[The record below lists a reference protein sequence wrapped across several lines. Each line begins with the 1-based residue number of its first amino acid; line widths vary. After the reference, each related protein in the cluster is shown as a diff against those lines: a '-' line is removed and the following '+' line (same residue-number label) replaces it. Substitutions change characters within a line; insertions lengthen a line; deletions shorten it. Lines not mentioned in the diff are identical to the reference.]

1 MNLSDISI
9 KRPVFAT
16 VLNILVVL
24 LGLIAFDRLTVR
36 EYPNIDVPV
45 VTVETIYIGANASI
59 MESQVAQIL
68 EDSLSGVEGIDYL
81 VSKNS
86 SERSQISVY
95 FKLDRDADS
104 AANDVRDR
112 VGRVRGQLPAGIEEP
127 IVSKVE
133 ADAQPIIW
141 LAFSSDR
148 HSALDVTEYADRQV
162 KDPLQTVPGVANVI
176 LAGEREYAMRIWL
189 DSNKM
194 AAFNVT
200 AQEIER
206 ALRQQNIE
214 VPAGRIE
221 SAQREFTVLT
231 QTDLNSEQQ
240 FEDIIIRKN
249 NNYFVRL
256 KDVARIEQAAKSERV
271 VARFNQRSAVAL
283 GVVKQSI
290 ANPLSVSDG
299 IQARL
304 PKIRAALPEGM
315 KVEIAYDS
323 SVFIDRSI
331 DSVFTTIFEAIALVV
346 VVIFLF
352 LRNLRATLIPLITI
366 PVSLIGVFSIMLLFG
381 FSINTLT
388 LLALVLAVGL
398 VVDDAIVVLEN
409 IYRYIE
415 EGMEPIQ
422 AAFKGMRE
430 IAFAVIAMTFTLA
443 AVFAPVAFT
452 PGRTGKLFTEFAL
465 TLAGAVIVSGF
476 VALTLAPMM
485 ASKLLRHEKNPS
497 NFYLKGEEVLNNL
510 TNFYRKLL
518 TAALDKTKIVV
529 AVAMLTIVGLGAL
542 YKILPSELAPVEDR
556 GFIIGFSIAPE
567 GSSTDYV
574 DRYSKQIENIYSG
587 IPEKDRY
594 FMITGFPSSTNSISF
609 LKVADWEDRT
619 RSTQDIADSIMGPM
633 FAGIPGTMSFPML
646 PPSLGQSIIS
656 RPIEVVIQTTQGYEQ
671 LNIFT
676 QALMGKIYAAGLFT
690 QPDVDLKL
698 NKPQLDISVDRNKAA
713 DLGVAVSELG
723 TTLETMMAGRE
734 VTRYK
739 KGTEQYDVIL
749 QVEEE
754 NRANPED
761 ISQIYV
767 RGNGGSM
774 IPLSNIVTVTESIA
788 PKELNHFNKLKSAIV
803 QAGLAPGIDVET
815 GLAFIENEIQ
825 NLSAEMN
832 IPVMVDYSGQTR
844 EFKESGA
851 GLIQTFILALLFIY
865 LVLAAQFE
873 SFKSPF
879 IIMLSVP
886 PALLGA
892 VIALWLSGGT
902 ANVYSQI
909 GLLTLVGLITKHGIL
924 IVEFADQLQEQGK
937 QKLEAV
943 IESASMRLRPIL
955 MTTAAMVLG
964 AIPLALATGAG
975 AESREQIGWVIVGG
989 MSIGTLLTLFIVP
1002 AFYILLAAQHKP
1014 EEHKHEDQ
1022 SVSNL

>member
-1 MNLSDISI
+1 MSISDISI

-24 LGLIAFDRLTVR
+24 LGVIAFDRLTVR

-45 VTVETIYIGANASI
+45 VTVETVYVGANASI
-59 MESQVAQIL
+59 MESQIAQIL

-86 SERSQISVY
+86 SEKSQITVY

-112 VGRVRGQLPAGIEEP
+112 VARVRGQLPTGIEEP

-141 LAFSSDR
+141 MAFSSDR
-148 HSALDVTEYADRQV
+148 HSSLDVTEYADRQV
-162 KDPLQTVPGVANVI
+162 KDPLQTVPGVASVM
-176 LAGEREYAMRIWL
+176 LAGEREYSMRIWL
-189 DSNKM
+189 NRNKM
-194 AAFNVT
+194 AALNVT
-200 AQEIER
+200 PQEVEL

-221 SAQREFTVLT
+221 SAEREFTVLT
-231 QTDLNSEQQ
+231 QTDLNREIE
-240 FEDIIIRKN
+240 FENIILRN
-249 NNYFVRL
+249 SDGYLVRL
-256 KDVARIEQAAKSERV
+256 KDVARVEQAAKSERV
-271 VARFNQRSAVAL
+271 VTRFNGKSAVAL
-283 GVVKQSI
+283 GIIKQSV
-290 ANPLSVSDG
+290 ANPLSVSEG

-304 PKIRAALPEGM
+304 PKIREALPEGM

-323 SVFIDRSI
+323 SVFISRSI
-331 DSVFTTIFEAIALVV
+331 DSVFSTIFEAVALVI

-352 LRNLRATLIPLITI
+352 LRNFRATLIPLVTI

-415 EGMEPIQ
+415 EGMEPLQ

-452 PGRTGKLFTEFAL
+452 PGRTGKLFSEFAL
-465 TLAGAVIVSGF
+465 TLAGAVMVSGF

-485 ASKLLRHEKNPS
+485 SSKFLRHNP
-497 NFYLKGEEVLNNL
+497 NPGKFYLKGEEVLNNL
-510 TNFYRKLL
+510 TNFYKGLL
-518 TAALDKTKIVV
+518 SKALDKTKLVAGVALLTVV
-529 AVAMLTIVGLGAL
+529 ALGVL
-542 YKILPSELAPVEDR
+542 YKYLPSELAPIEDR
-556 GFIIGFSIAPE
+556 GFVIGFAIAPE
-567 GSSTDYV
+567 GASTDYV
-574 DRYSKQIENIYSG
+574 DRYAKQIEAVYET

-609 LKVADWEDRT
+609 LRVLDWEDRE
-619 RSTQDIADSIMGPM
+619 RSTQAIANSIMGPM
-633 FAGIPGTMSFPML
+633 FGGIPGTMSFPML

-656 RPIEVVIQTTQGYEQ
+656 RPIEVVVQSTQGYEK
-671 LNIFT
+671 LNTFM
-676 QALMGKIYAAGLFT
+676 QALMGRVYTAGLFT
-690 QPDVDLKL
+690 QPDTDLKL
-698 NKPQLDISVDRNKAA
+698 NKPQLDIAVNRDKAA

-723 TTLETMMAGRE
+723 STLETMMAGRE

-739 KGTEQYDVIL
+739 KGSEQYDVIL

-754 NRANPED
+754 DRANPQD

-767 RGNGGSM
+767 RGGSGDM
-774 IPLSNIVTVTESIA
+774 IPLSNLVTIKESIA

-803 QAGLAPGIDVET
+803 QAGLAPGVDVET
-815 GLAFIENEIQ
+815 GLTFIENAIDEI
-825 NLSAEMN
+825 SKDMDM
-832 IPVMVDYSGQTR
+832 PVQVDYAGQTR
-844 EFKESGA
+844 EYKDSGA
-851 GLIQTFILALLFIY
+851 GLMQTFILALLFIY
-865 LVLAAQFE
+865 LVLSAQFE
-873 SFKSPF
+873 SFKSPL

-892 VIALWLSGGT
+892 VVALWLSGGT

-924 IVEFADQLQEQGK
+924 IVEFANQLQEQGK
-937 QKLEAV
+937 EKLTAV
-943 IESASMRLRPIL
+943 IEAASMRLRPIL
-955 MTTAAMVLG
+955 MTTSAMVLG

-989 MSIGTLLTLFIVP
+989 MTIGTLLTIFIVP
-1002 AFYILLAAQHKP
+1002 AFYMLIAKD
-1014 EEHKHEDQ
+1014 HEGKEA
-1022 SVSNL
+1022 

>member
-1 MNLSDISI
+1 MSISDLSI

-16 VLNILVVL
+16 VLNIIVVL
-24 LGLIAFDRLTVR
+24 LGVIAFDRLTVR

-45 VTVETIYIGANASI
+45 VTVETVYIGANASI

-86 SERSQISVY
+86 SEKSQITVY

-112 VGRVRGQLPAGIEEP
+112 VGRVRGQLPSGIEEP

-141 LAFSSDR
+141 MAFSSDR

-162 KDPLQTVPGVANVI
+162 KDPLQTVPGVANVM
-176 LAGEREYAMRIWL
+176 LAGEREYAMRVWL
-189 DSNKM
+189 DRNKM

-200 AQEIER
+200 PQEVEA

-214 VPAGRIE
+214 VPGGRIE
-221 SAQREFTVLT
+221 SVEREFTVLT
-231 QTDLNSEQQ
+231 QTDLNKEVE
-240 FEDIIIRKN
+240 FENIILRKS
-249 NNYFVRL
+249 NNYLVRL

-271 VARFNQRSAVAL
+271 VTRFNGKSAVAL
-283 GVVKQSI
+283 GVVKQSV
-290 ANPLSVSDG
+290 ANPLSVSEG

-304 PKIRAALPEGM
+304 PKIREALPEGM

-323 SVFIDRSI
+323 SVFISRSI
-331 DSVFTTIFEAIALVV
+331 DSVFTTIFEAVALVV
-346 VVIFLF
+346 IVIFLF
-352 LRNLRATLIPLITI
+352 LRNLRATLIPLMTI

-415 EGMEPIQ
+415 EGMEPLQ

-430 IAFAVIAMTFTLA
+430 IAFVVIAMTFTLA

-452 PGRTGKLFTEFAL
+452 PGRTGKLFSEFAL

-485 ASKLLRHEKNPS
+485 ASKILRHEKNPS
-497 NFYLKGEEVLNNL
+497 KFYLKGEEVLNGMTDFYKQVL
-510 TNFYRKLL
+510 TF
-518 TAALDKTKIVV
+518 ALNKTKIV
-529 AVAMLTIVGLGAL
+529 AGIAMLTVVGLGVL
-542 YKILPSELAPVEDR
+542 YKWLPSELAPVEDR

-567 GSSTDYV
+567 GSTTAYV
-574 DRYSKQIENIYSG
+574 DRYAKQIEEVYKG

-594 FMITGFPSSTNSISF
+594 FMITGFPSATNSISF
-609 LKVADWEDRT
+609 LRVLDWENRD
-619 RSTQDIADSIMGPM
+619 RSTQAIANSIMGPM
-633 FAGIPGTMSFPML
+633 FGGITGTMSFPML

-656 RPIEVVIQTTQGYEQ
+656 RPIEVVVQTTQGYEQ
-671 LNIFT
+671 LNLFM
-676 QALMGKIYAAGLFT
+676 QALMGKVYTAGLFT
-690 QPDVDLKL
+690 QPDTDLKL
-698 NKPQLDISVDRNKAA
+698 NKPQLDISVDRDKAA

-723 TTLETMMAGRE
+723 ATLETMMAGRE

-739 KGTEQYDVIL
+739 KGAEQYDVIL
-749 QVEEE
+749 QVEDED
-754 NRANPED
+754 RASPQD

-767 RGNGGSM
+767 RGNGGVM
-774 IPLSNIVTVTESIA
+774 IPLSNLVTVKESIA

-803 QAGLAPGIDVET
+803 QAGLAPGVDVET
-815 GLAFIENEIQ
+815 GLAFIESAIDE
-825 NLSAEMN
+825 LSKEMS
-832 IPVMVDYSGQTR
+832 IPVQVDYAGQTR
-844 EFKESGA
+844 EYKESGA
-851 GLIQTFILALLFIY
+851 GLMQTFVLALLFIY

-873 SFKSPF
+873 SFKSPL

-937 QKLEAV
+937 QKLAAV

-1002 AFYILLAAQHKP
+1002 SFYMLIARDHK
-1014 EEHKHEDQ
+1014 Q
-1022 SVSNL
+1022 A

>member
-1 MNLSDISI
+1 MSISDLSI

-16 VLNILVVL
+16 VLNIIVVL
-24 LGLIAFDRLTVR
+24 LGVIAFDRLTVR

-45 VTVETIYIGANASI
+45 VTVETVYIGANASI

-86 SERSQISVY
+86 SEKSQITVY

-112 VGRVRGQLPAGIEEP
+112 VGRVRGQLPTGIEEP

-141 LAFSSDR
+141 MAFSSDR

-162 KDPLQTVPGVANVI
+162 KDPLQTVPGVANVM

-189 DSNKM
+189 DRNKM

-200 AQEIER
+200 PQEVEA

-214 VPAGRIE
+214 VPGGRIE
-221 SAQREFTVLT
+221 SVEREFTVLT
-231 QTDLNSEQQ
+231 QTDLNKEVE
-240 FEDIIIRKN
+240 FENIILRKS
-249 NNYFVRL
+249 NNYLVRL

-271 VARFNQRSAVAL
+271 VTRFNGKSAVAL
-283 GVVKQSI
+283 GVVKQSV

-304 PKIRAALPEGM
+304 PKIREALPEGM

-323 SVFIDRSI
+323 SVFISRSI
-331 DSVFTTIFEAIALVV
+331 DSVFTTIFEAVALVV

-352 LRNLRATLIPLITI
+352 LRNLRATLIPLMTI

-415 EGMEPIQ
+415 EGMEPLQ

-452 PGRTGKLFTEFAL
+452 PGRTGKLFSEFAL

-485 ASKLLRHEKNPS
+485 ASKILRHEKNPS
-497 NFYLKGEEVLNNL
+497 KFYLKGEEVLNSMTDFYKRVL
-510 TNFYRKLL
+510 TSAL
-518 TAALDKTKIVV
+518 TKTKIV
-529 AVAMLTIVGLGAL
+529 AGIAMLTVVGLGVL
-542 YKILPSELAPVEDR
+542 YKWLPSELAPVEDR

-567 GSSTDYV
+567 GATTAYV
-574 DRYSKQIENIYSG
+574 DRYAKQIEDVYKG

-594 FMITGFPSSTNSISF
+594 FMITGFPSATNSISF
-609 LKVADWEDRT
+609 LRVLDWEDRD
-619 RSTQDIADSIMGPM
+619 RSTQAIANSIMGPM
-633 FAGIPGTMSFPML
+633 FGGITGTMSFPML

-656 RPIEVVIQTTQGYEQ
+656 RPIEVVVQTTQGYEQ
-671 LNIFT
+671 LNTFM
-676 QALMGKIYAAGLFT
+676 QALMGKVYTAGLFT
-690 QPDVDLKL
+690 QPDTDLKL
-698 NKPQLDISVDRNKAA
+698 NKPQLDISVDRDKAA

-723 TTLETMMAGRE
+723 ATLETMMAGRE

-739 KGTEQYDVIL
+739 KGAEQYDVIL
-749 QVEEE
+749 QVEDED
-754 NRANPED
+754 RASPQD

-767 RGNGGSM
+767 RGNGNVM
-774 IPLSNIVTVTESIA
+774 IPLSNLVTVKESIA

-803 QAGLAPGIDVET
+803 QAGLVPGVDVET
-815 GLAFIENEIQ
+815 GLAFIESAIDE
-825 NLSAEMN
+825 LSKEMD
-832 IPVMVDYSGQTR
+832 IPVQVDYAGQTR
-844 EFKESGA
+844 EYKESGA
-851 GLIQTFILALLFIY
+851 GLMQTFVLALLFIY

-873 SFKSPF
+873 SFKSPL

-892 VIALWLSGGT
+892 VIALWLSGGS

-937 QKLEAV
+937 QKLTAV

-1002 AFYILLAAQHKP
+1002 SFYMLIAK
-1014 EEHKHEDQ
+1014 EHKETH
-1022 SVSNL
+1022 

>member
-1 MNLSDISI
+1 MSISDISI

-24 LGLIAFDRLTVR
+24 LGVIAFDRLTVR

-45 VTVETIYIGANASI
+45 VTVETVYVGANASI
-59 MESQVAQIL
+59 MESQIAQVL

-86 SERSQISVY
+86 SEKSQITVY

-112 VGRVRGQLPAGIEEP
+112 VARVRGQLPTGIEEP

-141 LAFSSDR
+141 MAFSSDR
-148 HSALDVTEYADRQV
+148 HSSLDVTEYADRQV
-162 KDPLQTVPGVANVI
+162 KDPLQTVPGVASVM
-176 LAGEREYAMRIWL
+176 LAGEREYSMRIWL
-189 DSNKM
+189 NRNKM
-194 AAFNVT
+194 AALNVT
-200 AQEIER
+200 PQEVEL

-221 SAQREFTVLT
+221 SAEREFTVLT
-231 QTDLNSEQQ
+231 QTDLNREIE
-240 FEDIIIRKN
+240 FENIILRN
-249 NNYFVRL
+249 SDGYLVRL
-256 KDVARIEQAAKSERV
+256 KDVARVEQAAKSERV
-271 VARFNQRSAVAL
+271 VTRFNGKSAVAL
-283 GVVKQSI
+283 GIIKQSV
-290 ANPLSVSDG
+290 ANPLSVSEG

-304 PKIRAALPEGM
+304 PKIREALPEGM

-323 SVFIDRSI
+323 SVFISRSI
-331 DSVFTTIFEAIALVV
+331 DSVFSTIFEAVALVI

-352 LRNLRATLIPLITI
+352 LRNFRATLIPLVTI

-415 EGMEPIQ
+415 EGMEPLQ

-452 PGRTGKLFTEFAL
+452 PGRTGKLFSEFAL
-465 TLAGAVIVSGF
+465 TLAGAVMVSGF

-485 ASKLLRHEKNPS
+485 SSKFLRHNP
-497 NFYLKGEEVLNNL
+497 NPGKFYLKGEEVLNNL
-510 TNFYRKLL
+510 TNFYKGLLSKALNKTKLVAGVALL
-518 TAALDKTKIVV
+518 TVV
-529 AVAMLTIVGLGAL
+529 ALGVL
-542 YKILPSELAPVEDR
+542 YKYLPSELAPIEDR
-556 GFIIGFSIAPE
+556 GFVIGFAIAPE
-567 GSSTDYV
+567 GASTDYV
-574 DRYSKQIENIYSG
+574 DRYAKQIEAVYET

-609 LKVADWEDRT
+609 LRVLDWEDRE
-619 RSTQDIADSIMGPM
+619 RSTQAIANSIMGPM
-633 FAGIPGTMSFPML
+633 FGGIPGTMSFPML

-656 RPIEVVIQTTQGYEQ
+656 RPIEVVVQSTQGYEK
-671 LNIFT
+671 LNTFM
-676 QALMGKIYAAGLFT
+676 QALMGRVYTAGLFT
-690 QPDVDLKL
+690 QPDTDLKL
-698 NKPQLDISVDRNKAA
+698 NKPQLDIAVNRDKAA

-723 TTLETMMAGRE
+723 STLETMMAGRE

-739 KGTEQYDVIL
+739 KGSEQYDVIL

-754 NRANPED
+754 DRANPQD

-767 RGNGGSM
+767 RGGSGDM
-774 IPLSNIVTVTESIA
+774 IPLSNLVTIKESIA

-803 QAGLAPGIDVET
+803 QAGLAPGVDVET
-815 GLAFIENEIQ
+815 GLTFIENAIDEI
-825 NLSAEMN
+825 SKDMDM
-832 IPVMVDYSGQTR
+832 PVQVDYAGQTR
-844 EFKESGA
+844 EYKDSGA
-851 GLIQTFILALLFIY
+851 GLMQTFILALLFIY
-865 LVLAAQFE
+865 LVLSAQFE
-873 SFKSPF
+873 SFKSPL

-892 VIALWLSGGT
+892 VVALWLSGGT

-924 IVEFADQLQEQGK
+924 IVEFANQLQEQGK
-937 QKLEAV
+937 EKLTAV
-943 IESASMRLRPIL
+943 IEAASMRLRPIL
-955 MTTAAMVLG
+955 MTTSAMVLG

-989 MSIGTLLTLFIVP
+989 MTIGTLLTIFIVP
-1002 AFYILLAAQHKP
+1002 AFYMLIAKD
-1014 EEHKHEDQ
+1014 HEGKEA
-1022 SVSNL
+1022 

>member
-1 MNLSDISI
+1 MSISDISI

-24 LGLIAFDRLTVR
+24 LGVIAFDRLTVR

-45 VTVETIYIGANASI
+45 VTVETIYVGANASI
-59 MESQVAQIL
+59 MESQIAQIL

-86 SERSQISVY
+86 SEKSQITVY

-112 VGRVRGQLPAGIEEP
+112 VGRVRGQLPTGIEEP

-133 ADAQPIIW
+133 ADAQPVIW
-141 LAFSSDR
+141 MAFSSDR

-162 KDPLQTVPGVANVI
+162 KDPLQTVPGVASVM

-189 DSNKM
+189 DRNKM
-194 AAFNVT
+194 AALNVT
-200 AQEIER
+200 PQEVEQ

-214 VPAGRIE
+214 IPAGRIE
-221 SAQREFTVLT
+221 SVEREFTVLT
-231 QTDLNSEQQ
+231 QTDLNREVE
-240 FEDIIIRKN
+240 FEDIILRKSDG
-249 NNYFVRL
+249 YLVRL
-256 KDVARIEQAAKSERV
+256 KDVARVEQAAKSERV
-271 VARFNQRSAVAL
+271 VTRFNGKSAVAL
-283 GVVKQSI
+283 GIIKQSV
-290 ANPLSVSDG
+290 ANPLSVSQG
-299 IQARL
+299 IQERL

-323 SVFIDRSI
+323 SVFISRSI
-331 DSVFTTIFEAIALVV
+331 DSVFSTIFEAVALVV

-352 LRNLRATLIPLITI
+352 LRNFRATLIPLMTI

-415 EGMEPIQ
+415 EGMEPLQ
-422 AAFKGMRE
+422 AAYKGMRE

-452 PGRTGKLFTEFAL
+452 PGRTGKLFSEFAL
-465 TLAGAVIVSGF
+465 TLAGAVMVSGF

-485 ASKLLRHEKNPS
+485 ASKILRHEPNPS
-497 NFYLKGEEVLNNL
+497 KFYIKGEEILN
-510 TNFYRKLL
+510 RL
-518 TAALDKTKIVV
+518 TAFYKNLLSIALTQTKIVAGV
-529 AVAMLTIVGLGAL
+529 ALLTVVGLGVL
-542 YKILPSELAPVEDR
+542 YKYLPSELAPVEDR
-556 GFIIGFSIAPE
+556 GFIIGFAIAPE
-567 GSSTDYV
+567 GSSTAYV
-574 DRYSKQIENIYSG
+574 DRYAKQIEAVYDT

-609 LKVADWEDRT
+609 LRVLDWEDRD
-619 RSTQDIADSIMGPM
+619 RSTQAIANSIMGPM

-656 RPIEVVIQTTQGYEQ
+656 RPIEVVVQSTQGYEQ
-671 LNIFT
+671 LNKFI
-676 QALMGKIYAAGLFT
+676 QALMGKVYAAGLFT
-690 QPDVDLKL
+690 QPDTDLKL
-698 NKPQLDISVDRNKAA
+698 NKPQLDISVNRDKAA
-713 DLGVAVSELG
+713 DVGVAISELG

-739 KGTEQYDVIL
+739 KGAEQYDVIL
-749 QVEEE
+749 QVEDQD
-754 NRANPED
+754 RANPQD

-767 RGNGGSM
+767 RGNGGVM
-774 IPLSNIVTVTESIA
+774 IPLSNLVTVKESIA

-803 QAGLAPGIDVET
+803 QAGLAPGVDVET
-815 GLAFIENEIQ
+815 GLTFIENAINE
-825 NLSAEMN
+825 LSIEMD
-832 IPVMVDYSGQTR
+832 IPVQVDYAGQTR
-844 EFKESGA
+844 EYKDSGA
-851 GLIQTFILALLFIY
+851 GLMQTFVLALLFIY

-873 SFKSPF
+873 SFKSPL

-892 VIALWLSGGT
+892 VMALWLSGGT

-924 IVEFADQLQEQGK
+924 IVEFSNQLQEQGK
-937 QKLEAV
+937 QKLAAVTEA
-943 IESASMRLRPIL
+943 ASMRLRPIL
-955 MTTAAMVLG
+955 MTTSAMVLG
-964 AIPLALATGAG
+964 AIPLAFATGAG

-989 MSIGTLLTLFIVP
+989 MSVGTLLTLFIVP
-1002 AFYILLAAQHKP
+1002 AFYMLIAKDHKGIAS
-1014 EEHKHEDQ
+1014 EETKEA
-1022 SVSNL
+1022 

>member
-1 MNLSDISI
+1 MSISDLSI

-16 VLNILVVL
+16 VLNIIVVL
-24 LGLIAFDRLTVR
+24 LGFIAFERLTVR

-45 VTVETIYIGANASI
+45 VTVETVYIGANASI
-59 MESQVAQIL
+59 MESQIAQIL

-86 SERSQISVY
+86 SEKSQITVY

-112 VGRVRGQLPAGIEEP
+112 VGRVRGQLPTGIEEP

-141 LAFSSDR
+141 MAFSSDR

-189 DSNKM
+189 DRNKM

-200 AQEIER
+200 PQEVEL

-214 VPAGRIE
+214 VPGGRIE
-221 SAQREFTVLT
+221 SVDREFTVLT
-231 QTDLNSEQQ
+231 QTDLNKEVE
-240 FEDIIIRKN
+240 FEEIILRKS
-249 NNYFVRL
+249 NNYLVRL
-256 KDVARIEQAAKSERV
+256 KDVARVEQAAKSERV
-271 VARFNQRSAVAL
+271 VTRFNGKSAVAL
-283 GVVKQSI
+283 GVVKQSV

-304 PKIRAALPEGM
+304 PKIREALPEGM

-323 SVFIDRSI
+323 SVFISRSI
-331 DSVFTTIFEAIALVV
+331 DSVFTTIFEAVALVI

-352 LRNLRATLIPLITI
+352 LRNLRATLIPLMTI

-415 EGMEPIQ
+415 EGMEPLQ

-452 PGRTGKLFTEFAL
+452 PGRTGKLFSEFAL

-485 ASKLLRHEKNPS
+485 ASKILRHEKNPS
-497 NFYLKGEEVLNNL
+497 KFYLKGEEVLNNFTAFYKGML
-510 TNFYRKLL
+510 TRAL
-518 TAALDKTKIVV
+518 TQTKIVAGI
-529 AVAMLTIVGLGAL
+529 AVLTVVGLGVL
-542 YKILPSELAPVEDR
+542 YKWLPSELAPVEDR

-567 GSSTDYV
+567 GATTAYV
-574 DRYSKQIENIYSG
+574 DRYAKQIEEVYKG
-587 IPEKDRY
+587 IPETDRY
-594 FMITGFPSSTNSISF
+594 FMITGFPSATNSISF
-609 LKVADWEDRT
+609 LRVLDWEDRD
-619 RSTQDIADSIMGPM
+619 RSTQAIANSIMGPM
-633 FAGIPGTMSFPML
+633 FGGITGTMSFPML

-671 LNIFT
+671 LNKFM
-676 QALMGKIYAAGLFT
+676 QALMGKVYGAGLFT
-690 QPDVDLKL
+690 QPDTDLKL
-698 NKPQLDISVDRNKAA
+698 NKPQLDISVDRDKAA

-723 TTLETMMAGRE
+723 ATLETMMAGRE

-739 KGTEQYDVIL
+739 KGAEQYDVIL
-749 QVEEE
+749 QVEDED
-754 NRANPED
+754 RASPQD
-761 ISQIYV
+761 ITQIYV
-767 RGNGGSM
+767 RGNGGVM
-774 IPLSNIVTVTESIA
+774 IPLSNLVTVKESIA
-788 PKELNHFNKLKSAIV
+788 PKELNHFNKLKAAIV
-803 QAGLAPGIDVET
+803 QAGLVPGVDVET
-815 GLAFIENEIQ
+815 GLAFIENAIDE
-825 NLSAEMN
+825 LSVEMN
-832 IPVMVDYSGQTR
+832 IPVQVDYAGQTR
-844 EFKESGA
+844 EYKESGA
-851 GLIQTFILALLFIY
+851 GLMQTFVLALLFIY

-873 SFKSPF
+873 SFKSPL

-924 IVEFADQLQEQGK
+924 IVEFANQLQEQGK
-937 QKLEAV
+937 QKLVAV

-1002 AFYILLAAQHKP
+1002 AFYMLIAKDHKAT
-1014 EEHKHEDQ
+1014 
-1022 SVSNL
+1022 

>member
-1 MNLSDISI
+1 MSISDLSI

-16 VLNILVVL
+16 VLNIIVVL
-24 LGLIAFDRLTVR
+24 LGVIAFDRLTVR

-45 VTVETIYIGANASI
+45 VTVETVYIGANASI

-86 SERSQISVY
+86 SEKSQITVY

-112 VGRVRGQLPAGIEEP
+112 VGRVRGQLPSGIEEP

-141 LAFSSDR
+141 MAFSSDR

-162 KDPLQTVPGVANVI
+162 KDPLQTVPGVANVM
-176 LAGEREYAMRIWL
+176 LAGEREYAMRVWL
-189 DSNKM
+189 DRNKM

-200 AQEIER
+200 PQEVEA

-214 VPAGRIE
+214 VPGGRIE
-221 SAQREFTVLT
+221 SVEREFTVLT
-231 QTDLNSEQQ
+231 QTDLNKEVE
-240 FEDIIIRKN
+240 FENIILRKS
-249 NNYFVRL
+249 NNYLVRL

-271 VARFNQRSAVAL
+271 VTRFNGKSAVAL
-283 GVVKQSI
+283 GVVKQSV
-290 ANPLSVSDG
+290 ANPLSVSEG

-304 PKIRAALPEGM
+304 PKIREALPEGM

-323 SVFIDRSI
+323 SVFISRSI
-331 DSVFTTIFEAIALVV
+331 DSVFTTIFEAVALVV
-346 VVIFLF
+346 IVIFLF
-352 LRNLRATLIPLITI
+352 LRNLRATLIPLMTI

-415 EGMEPIQ
+415 EGMEPLQ

-452 PGRTGKLFTEFAL
+452 PGRTGKLFSEFAL

-485 ASKLLRHEKNPS
+485 ASKILRHEKNPS
-497 NFYLKGEEVLNNL
+497 KFYLKGEEVLNGMTDFYKQVL
-510 TNFYRKLL
+510 TF
-518 TAALDKTKIVV
+518 ALNKTKIV
-529 AVAMLTIVGLGAL
+529 AGIAMLTVVGLGVL
-542 YKILPSELAPVEDR
+542 YKWLPSELAPVEDR

-567 GSSTDYV
+567 GSTTAYV
-574 DRYSKQIENIYSG
+574 DRYAKQIEEVYKG

-594 FMITGFPSSTNSISF
+594 FMITGFPSATNSISF
-609 LKVADWEDRT
+609 LRVLDWENRD
-619 RSTQDIADSIMGPM
+619 RSTQAIANSIMGPM
-633 FAGIPGTMSFPML
+633 FGGITGTMSFPML

-656 RPIEVVIQTTQGYEQ
+656 RPIEVVVQTTQGYEQ
-671 LNIFT
+671 LNLFM
-676 QALMGKIYAAGLFT
+676 QALMGKVYTAGLFT
-690 QPDVDLKL
+690 QPDTDLKL
-698 NKPQLDISVDRNKAA
+698 NKPQLDISVDRDKAA

-723 TTLETMMAGRE
+723 ATLETMMAGRE

-739 KGTEQYDVIL
+739 KGAEQYDVIL
-749 QVEEE
+749 QVEDED
-754 NRANPED
+754 RASPQD

-767 RGNGGSM
+767 RGNGGVM
-774 IPLSNIVTVTESIA
+774 IPLSNLVTVKESIA

-803 QAGLAPGIDVET
+803 QAGLAPGVDVET
-815 GLAFIENEIQ
+815 GLAFIESAIDE
-825 NLSAEMN
+825 LSKEMS
-832 IPVMVDYSGQTR
+832 IPVQVDYAGQTR
-844 EFKESGA
+844 EYKESGA
-851 GLIQTFILALLFIY
+851 GLMQTFVLALLFIY

-873 SFKSPF
+873 SFKSPL

-937 QKLEAV
+937 QKLAAV

-1002 AFYILLAAQHKP
+1002 SFYMLIARDHK
-1014 EEHKHEDQ
+1014 Q
-1022 SVSNL
+1022 A

>member
-1 MNLSDISI
+1 MSISDISI

-16 VLNILVVL
+16 VLNIMVVL
-24 LGLIAFDRLTVR
+24 LGIIAFDRLTVR

-45 VTVETIYIGANASI
+45 VTVETIYVGANASI

-86 SERSQISVY
+86 SERSQITVY
-95 FKLDRDADS
+95 FKLDRNADS

-112 VGRVRGQLPAGIEEP
+112 VGRVRGQLPSGIEEP

-141 LAFSSDR
+141 MAFSSDR

-162 KDPLQTVPGVANVI
+162 KDPLQTVPGVANVQ

-189 DSNKM
+189 DRNKM
-194 AAFNVT
+194 AALNVT
-200 AQEIER
+200 PQEIEM

-221 SAQREFTVLT
+221 SVEREFTVLT
-231 QTDLNSEQQ
+231 QTDLNREIE
-240 FEDIIIRKN
+240 FENIILRKSN
-249 NNYFVRL
+249 DYLVRL

-271 VARFNQRSAVAL
+271 VTRFNGKNAIAL
-283 GVVKQSI
+283 GIVKQST
-290 ANPLSVSDG
+290 ANPLSVSAG
-299 IQARL
+299 IQERL
-304 PKIRAALPEGM
+304 PKIRDALPEGM

-323 SVFIDRSI
+323 SVFISRSI
-331 DSVFTTIFEAIALVV
+331 DSVFSTIFEAIALVI

-352 LRNLRATLIPLITI
+352 LRNLRATLIPLMTI

-388 LLALVLAVGL
+388 LLSLVLAVGL

-415 EGMEPIQ
+415 DGMKPMD

-452 PGRTGKLFTEFAL
+452 PGQTGKLFTEFAL

-485 ASKLLRHEKNPS
+485 ASKLLRHESNPGK
-497 NFYLKGEEVLNNL
+497 FYLKGEEILNKLTDAYSNL
-510 TNFYRKLL
+510 LSK
-518 TAALDKTKIVV
+518 ALDKSKWIIALA
-529 AVAMLTIVGLGAL
+529 AVTVIALGVL
-542 YKILPSELAPVEDR
+542 YKLLPSELAPTEDR
-556 GFIIGFSIAPE
+556 GFIIGFAIAPE
-567 GSSTDYV
+567 GSSTEYV
-574 DRYSKQIENIYSG
+574 DRYSKQIEAVYAG

-609 LKVADWEDRT
+609 LRVQDWEDRE
-619 RSTQDIADSIMGPM
+619 RSTQAIANSIMGPM
-633 FAGIPGTMSFPML
+633 FGGIPGVMSFPML

-656 RPIEVVIQTTQGYEQ
+656 RPIEVVVQTTQGYEA
-671 LNIFT
+671 LNKFM
-676 QALMGKIYAAGLFT
+676 QVLMGRVYTAGLFT
-690 QPDVDLKL
+690 QPDTDLKL
-698 NKPQLDISVDRNKAA
+698 NKPQLDISVNRDKAA

-723 TTLETMMAGRE
+723 STLETMMAGRE

-739 KGTEQYDVIL
+739 KGAEQYDVML
-749 QVEEE
+749 QVEKED
-754 NRANPED
+754 RANPQD

-767 RGNGGSM
+767 RGNGGVM
-774 IPLSNIVTVTESIA
+774 IPLSNLVTISESIA

-803 QAGLAPGIDVET
+803 QAGLAPGVDVET
-815 GLAFIENEIQ
+815 GLAFIENAIDEIS
-825 NLSAEMN
+825 NEMQ
-832 IPVMVDYSGQTR
+832 IPVQVDYAGQTR
-844 EFKESGA
+844 EFKSAGA
-851 GLIQTFILALLFIY
+851 GLMQTFILALLFIY

-873 SFKSPF
+873 SFKSPL
-879 IIMLSVP
+879 IIMFSVP

-892 VIALWLSGGT
+892 VVALWLSGGT

-924 IVEFADQLQEQGK
+924 IVEFANQLQEQGK
-937 QKLEAV
+937 AKLAAV
-943 IESASMRLRPIL
+943 IEAASMRLRPIL

-989 MSIGTLLTLFIVP
+989 MSIGTVLTIFIVP
-1002 AFYILLAAQHKP
+1002 AFYMLIAKDEQKA
-1014 EEHKHEDQ
+1014 
-1022 SVSNL
+1022 

>member
-1 MNLSDISI
+1 MSISDISI

-24 LGLIAFDRLTVR
+24 LGVIAFDRLTVR

-45 VTVETIYIGANASI
+45 VTVETVYVGANASI
-59 MESQVAQIL
+59 MESQIAQIL

-86 SERSQISVY
+86 SEKSQITVY

-112 VGRVRGQLPAGIEEP
+112 VARVRGQLPTGIEEP

-141 LAFSSDR
+141 MAFSSDR
-148 HSALDVTEYADRQV
+148 HSSLDVTEYADRQV
-162 KDPLQTVPGVANVI
+162 KDPLQTVPGVASVM
-176 LAGEREYAMRIWL
+176 LAGEREYSMRIWL
-189 DSNKM
+189 NRNKM
-194 AAFNVT
+194 AALNVT
-200 AQEIER
+200 PQEVEL

-221 SAQREFTVLT
+221 SAEREFTVLT
-231 QTDLNSEQQ
+231 QTDLNREIE
-240 FEDIIIRKN
+240 FENIILRN
-249 NNYFVRL
+249 SDGYLVRL
-256 KDVARIEQAAKSERV
+256 KDVARVEQAAKSERV
-271 VARFNQRSAVAL
+271 VTRFNGKSAVAL
-283 GVVKQSI
+283 GIIKQSV
-290 ANPLSVSDG
+290 ANPLSVSEG

-304 PKIRAALPEGM
+304 PKIREALPEGM

-323 SVFIDRSI
+323 SVFISRSI
-331 DSVFTTIFEAIALVV
+331 DSVFSTIFEAVALVI

-352 LRNLRATLIPLITI
+352 LRNFRATLIPLVTI

-415 EGMEPIQ
+415 EGMEPLQ

-452 PGRTGKLFTEFAL
+452 PGRTGKLFSEFAL
-465 TLAGAVIVSGF
+465 TLAGAVMVSGF

-485 ASKLLRHEKNPS
+485 SSKFLRHNP
-497 NFYLKGEEVLNNL
+497 NPGKFYLKGEEVLNNL
-510 TNFYRKLL
+510 TNFYKGLLSKALNKTKLVAGVALL
-518 TAALDKTKIVV
+518 TVV
-529 AVAMLTIVGLGAL
+529 ALGVL
-542 YKILPSELAPVEDR
+542 YKYLPSELAPIEDR
-556 GFIIGFSIAPE
+556 GFVIGFAIAPE
-567 GSSTDYV
+567 GASTDYV
-574 DRYSKQIENIYSG
+574 DRYAKQIEAVYET

-609 LKVADWEDRT
+609 LRVLDWEDRE
-619 RSTQDIADSIMGPM
+619 RSTQAIANSIMGPM
-633 FAGIPGTMSFPML
+633 FGGIPGTMSFPML

-656 RPIEVVIQTTQGYEQ
+656 RPIEVVVQSTQGYEK
-671 LNIFT
+671 LNTFM
-676 QALMGKIYAAGLFT
+676 QALMGRVYTAGLFT
-690 QPDVDLKL
+690 QPDTDLKL
-698 NKPQLDISVDRNKAA
+698 NKPQLDIAVNRDKAA

-723 TTLETMMAGRE
+723 STLETMMAGRE

-739 KGTEQYDVIL
+739 KGSEQYDVIL

-754 NRANPED
+754 DRANPQD

-767 RGNGGSM
+767 RGGSGDM
-774 IPLSNIVTVTESIA
+774 IPLSNLVTIKESIA

-803 QAGLAPGIDVET
+803 QAGLAPGVDVET
-815 GLAFIENEIQ
+815 GLTFIENAIDEI
-825 NLSAEMN
+825 SKDMDM
-832 IPVMVDYSGQTR
+832 PVQVDYAGQTR
-844 EFKESGA
+844 EYKDSGA
-851 GLIQTFILALLFIY
+851 GLMQTFILALLFIY
-865 LVLAAQFE
+865 LVLSAQFE
-873 SFKSPF
+873 SFKSPL

-892 VIALWLSGGT
+892 VVALWLSGGT

-924 IVEFADQLQEQGK
+924 IVEFANQLQEQGK
-937 QKLEAV
+937 EKLTAV
-943 IESASMRLRPIL
+943 IEAASMRLRPIL
-955 MTTAAMVLG
+955 MTTSAMVLG

-989 MSIGTLLTLFIVP
+989 MTIGTLLTIFIVP
-1002 AFYILLAAQHKP
+1002 AFYMLIAKD
-1014 EEHKHEDQ
+1014 HEGKEA
-1022 SVSNL
+1022 

>member
-1 MNLSDISI
+1 MSISDISI

-24 LGLIAFDRLTVR
+24 LGVIAFEKLTVR

-45 VTVETIYIGANASI
+45 VTVETIYVGANASI
-59 MESQVAQIL
+59 MESQIAQIL

-86 SERSQISVY
+86 SEKSQITVY

-112 VGRVRGQLPAGIEEP
+112 VGRVRGQLPTGIEEP

-148 HSALDVTEYADRQV
+148 HSALDVTEYADRRV
-162 KDPLQTVPGVANVI
+162 KDPLQTVPGVASVM

-189 DSNKM
+189 DRNKM

-200 AQEIER
+200 PQEVEQ

-214 VPAGRIE
+214 VPGGRIE
-221 SAQREFTVLT
+221 SVEREFTVLT
-231 QTDLNSEQQ
+231 QTDLNREVE
-240 FEDIIIRKN
+240 FEDIVLRKSD
-249 NNYFVRL
+249 NYLVRL

-271 VARFNQRSAVAL
+271 VTRFNGKSAVAL
-283 GVVKQSI
+283 GVVKQSV

-299 IQARL
+299 IQERL
-304 PKIRAALPEGM
+304 PKIRDALPEGM
-315 KVEIAYDS
+315 KVDIAYDS
-323 SVFIDRSI
+323 SVFISRSI
-331 DSVFTTIFEAIALVV
+331 DSVFTTIFEAVALVIL
-346 VVIFLF
+346 VIFLF
-352 LRNLRATLIPLITI
+352 LRNLRATLIPLMTI

-415 EGMEPIQ
+415 EGMEPVK
-422 AAFKGMRE
+422 AAYKGMRE

-452 PGRTGKLFTEFAL
+452 PGRTGKLFSEFAL

-485 ASKLLRHEKNPS
+485 ASKILRHETNPGK
-497 NFYLKGEEVLNNL
+497 FYLKGEEILN
-510 TNFYRKLL
+510 RL
-518 TAALDKTKIVV
+518 TAFYKNLLSKSLAQTKIVAGV
-529 AVAMLTIVGLGAL
+529 AFLTVAALGVL
-542 YKILPSELAPVEDR
+542 YKYLPSELAPVEDR
-556 GFIIGFSIAPE
+556 GFIIGFAIAPE
-567 GSSTDYV
+567 GSSTAYV
-574 DRYSKQIENIYSG
+574 DRYAKQIEAVYEG

-609 LKVADWEDRT
+609 LRVLDWENRD
-619 RSTQDIADSIMGPM
+619 RSTQAIANSIMGPM
-633 FAGIPGTMSFPML
+633 FGGIPGTMSFPML

-656 RPIEVVIQTTQGYEQ
+656 RPIEVVVQTTQGYDE
-671 LNIFT
+671 LNTFM
-676 QALMGKIYAAGLFT
+676 QALMGRVYTAGLFT
-690 QPDVDLKL
+690 QPDTDLKL
-698 NKPQLDISVDRNKAA
+698 NKPQLDIQVDRDKAA

-723 TTLETMMAGRE
+723 STLETMMAGRE

-739 KGTEQYDVIL
+739 KGAEQYDVIL
-749 QVEEE
+749 QVEDED
-754 NRANPED
+754 RASPQD

-767 RGNGGSM
+767 RGDAGVM
-774 IPLSNIVTVTESIA
+774 IPLSNLVTVKESIA

-803 QAGLAPGIDVET
+803 QAGLAPGIDVEE
-815 GLAFIENEIQ
+815 GLAFIENAIDE
-825 NLSAEMN
+825 LSIEMD
-832 IPVMVDYSGQTR
+832 IPVQVDYAGQTR
-844 EFKESGA
+844 EYKDSGA
-851 GLIQTFILALLFIY
+851 GLMQTFVLALLFIY

-873 SFKSPF
+873 SFKSPL

-924 IVEFADQLQEQGK
+924 IVEFANQLQEQGS
-937 QKLEAV
+937 QKLAAV
-943 IESASMRLRPIL
+943 VDAASMRLRPIL

-989 MSIGTLLTLFIVP
+989 MTVGTLLTLFIVP
-1002 AFYILLAAQHKP
+1002 AFYMLLAKDHEGKPAQ
-1014 EEHKHEDQ
+1014 
-1022 SVSNL
+1022 

>member
-1 MNLSDISI
+1 MSISDISI

-16 VLNILVVL
+16 VLNIIVVL
-24 LGLIAFDRLTVR
+24 LGIIAFERLTVR

-45 VTVETIYIGANASI
+45 VTVETVYTGANASI
-59 MESQVAQIL
+59 MESQIAQIL

-86 SERSQISVY
+86 SEKSQITVY

-112 VGRVRGQLPAGIEEP
+112 VGRVRGELPTGIEEP

-141 LAFSSDR
+141 MAFSSDR

-189 DSNKM
+189 DRNKM

-200 AQEIER
+200 PQEIEQ

-214 VPAGRIE
+214 VPGGRIE
-221 SAQREFTVLT
+221 SVEREFTVLT
-231 QTDLNSEQQ
+231 QTDLNHESE
-240 FEDIIIRKN
+240 FENIILRKSDG
-249 NNYFVRL
+249 YLVRL

-271 VARFNQRSAVAL
+271 VTRFNDKSAVAL
-283 GVVKQSI
+283 GVVKQSV
-290 ANPLSVSDG
+290 ANPLSVSQG
-299 IQARL
+299 IQDRL
-304 PKIRAALPEGM
+304 PKIRDALPEGM

-323 SVFIDRSI
+323 SVFISRSI
-331 DSVFTTIFEAIALVV
+331 DSVFTTIFEAVALVII
-346 VVIFLF
+346 VIFLF
-352 LRNLRATLIPLITI
+352 LRNIRATLIPLMTI

-415 EGMEPIQ
+415 EGMEPLQ
-422 AAFKGMRE
+422 ASFKGMRE

-452 PGRTGKLFTEFAL
+452 PGRTGKLFSEFAL

-485 ASKLLRHEKNPS
+485 SSKILRHEKNPGK
-497 NFYLKGEEVLNNL
+497 FYLKGEEVLNNL
-510 TNFYRKLL
+510 TNFYKKWLSLAL
-518 TAALDKTKIVV
+518 TQTKVV
-529 AVAMLTIVGLGAL
+529 ASIAVLTVVGLGVL
-542 YKILPSELAPVEDR
+542 YKFLPSELAPVEDR

-567 GSSTDYV
+567 GSSTAYV
-574 DRYSKQIENIYSG
+574 DRYAKQIENIYKG
-587 IPEKDRY
+587 IPEQDRY
-594 FMITGFPSSTNSISF
+594 FMITGFPSATNSISF
-609 LKVADWEDRT
+609 LRVLDWENRE
-619 RSTQDIADSIMGPM
+619 RSTQAIANSIMGPM

-656 RPIEVVIQTTQGYEQ
+656 RPIEVVVQTTQGYDE
-671 LNIFT
+671 LNGFM
-676 QALMGKIYAAGLFT
+676 QALMGRVYTSGLFT

-698 NKPQLDISVDRNKAA
+698 NKPQLDISVDRDKAA
-713 DLGVAVSELG
+713 DLGIAVSELG
-723 TTLETMMAGRE
+723 ATLETMMAGRE

-739 KGTEQYDVIL
+739 KGSEQYDVIL
-749 QVEEE
+749 QVEDEDRE
-754 NRANPED
+754 NPQD

-767 RGNGGSM
+767 RGNGDTM
-774 IPLSNIVTVTESIA
+774 IPLSNLVTVKESIA

-803 QAGLAPGIDVET
+803 QAGLVPGVDVET
-815 GLAFIENEIQ
+815 GLAFIENAIDE
-825 NLSAEMN
+825 LSLDMN
-832 IPVMVDYSGQTR
+832 IPIQIDYAGQTR
-844 EFKESGA
+844 EYKESGA
-851 GLIQTFILALLFIY
+851 GLMQTFVLALIFIY

-873 SFKSPF
+873 SFKSPL

-924 IVEFADQLQEQGK
+924 IVEFSNQLQEQGK
-937 QKLEAV
+937 QKLASV
-943 IESASMRLRPIL
+943 IEAASMRLRPIL

-989 MSIGTLLTLFIVP
+989 MSFGTLLTLFIVP
-1002 AFYILLAAQHKP
+1002 AFYMLIAKD
-1014 EEHKHEDQ
+1014 HEGKQ
-1022 SVSNL
+1022 T

>member
-1 MNLSDISI
+1 MSISDLSI

-16 VLNILVVL
+16 VLNIVVVL
-24 LGLIAFDRLTVR
+24 LGFIAFERLTVR

-45 VTVETIYIGANASI
+45 VTVETVYIGANASI
-59 MESQVAQIL
+59 MESQIAQIL

-86 SERSQISVY
+86 SEKSQITVY

-112 VGRVRGQLPAGIEEP
+112 VGRVRGLLPTGIEEP

-141 LAFSSDR
+141 MAFSSDR

-162 KDPLQTVPGVANVI
+162 KDPLQTVPGVASVI
-176 LAGEREYAMRIWL
+176 LAGERQYAMRIWL
-189 DSNKM
+189 DRNKM

-200 AQEIER
+200 PQEVEL

-214 VPAGRIE
+214 VPGGRIE
-221 SAQREFTVLT
+221 SVEREFTVLT
-231 QTDLNSEQQ
+231 QTDLNKEVE
-240 FEDIIIRKN
+240 FEEIILRKS
-249 NNYFVRL
+249 NNYLVRL

-271 VARFNQRSAVAL
+271 VTRFNGKSAVAL
-283 GVVKQSI
+283 GVVKQSV
-290 ANPLSVSDG
+290 ANPLSVSDS

-304 PKIRAALPEGM
+304 PKIREALPEGM

-323 SVFIDRSI
+323 SVFISRSI
-331 DSVFTTIFEAIALVV
+331 DSVFTTIFEAVALVV

-352 LRNLRATLIPLITI
+352 LRNMRATLIPLMTI

-415 EGMEPIQ
+415 EGMEPLQ
-422 AAFKGMRE
+422 AAYKGMRE

-452 PGRTGKLFTEFAL
+452 PGRTGKLFSEFAL

-485 ASKLLRHEKNPS
+485 ASKILRHEKNPS
-497 NFYLKGEEVLNNL
+497 KFYLKGEVVLNSITEFYKGML
-510 TNFYRKLL
+510 THALTKTKLVASIALL
-518 TAALDKTKIVV
+518 TV
-529 AVAMLTIVGLGAL
+529 VGLGLL
-542 YKILPSELAPVEDR
+542 YKMLPSELAPVEDR

-567 GSSTDYV
+567 GATTAYV
-574 DRYSKQIENIYSG
+574 DRYAKQIEEVYKG

-594 FMITGFPSSTNSISF
+594 FMITGFPSATNSISF
-609 LKVADWEDRT
+609 LRVLDWEERD
-619 RSTQDIADSIMGPM
+619 RSTQAIANSIMGPM
-633 FAGIPGTMSFPML
+633 FGGITGTMSFPML

-656 RPIEVVIQTTQGYEQ
+656 RPIEVVVQTTQGYEQ
-671 LNIFT
+671 LNKFM
-676 QALMGKIYAAGLFT
+676 QALMGKVYTAGLFT
-690 QPDVDLKL
+690 QPDTDLKL
-698 NKPQLDISVDRNKAA
+698 NKPQLDISVNRDKAA

-723 TTLETMMAGRE
+723 ATLETMMAGRE

-739 KGTEQYDVIL
+739 KGAEQYDVIL
-749 QVEEE
+749 QVEDKD
-754 NRANPED
+754 RASPQD

-767 RGNGGSM
+767 RGNGGVM
-774 IPLSNIVTVTESIA
+774 IPLSNLVTVKESIA

-803 QAGLAPGIDVET
+803 QAGLAPGVDVET
-815 GLAFIENEIQ
+815 GLAFIENAINE
-825 NLSAEMN
+825 LSVEMG
-832 IPVMVDYSGQTR
+832 IPVQVDYAGQTR
-844 EFKESGA
+844 EYKESGA
-851 GLIQTFILALLFIY
+851 GLMQTFILALLFIY

-873 SFKSPF
+873 SFKSPL

-924 IVEFADQLQEQGK
+924 IVEFANQLQEQGK
-937 QKLEAV
+937 EKLVSV
-943 IESASMRLRPIL
+943 IESATMRLRPIL

-989 MSIGTLLTLFIVP
+989 MSIGTMLTLFIVP
-1002 AFYILLAAQHKP
+1002 AFYMLLAKDHKP
-1014 EEHKHEDQ
+1014 T
-1022 SVSNL
+1022 

>member
-1 MNLSDISI
+1 MSISDLSI

-16 VLNILVVL
+16 VLNIIVVL
-24 LGLIAFDRLTVR
+24 LGVIAFDRLTVR

-45 VTVETIYIGANASI
+45 VTVETIYVGANASI
-59 MESQVAQIL
+59 MESQIAQVL

-81 VSKNS
+81 ISKNS
-86 SERSQISVY
+86 SEKSQITVY

-112 VGRVRGQLPAGIEEP
+112 VGRVRGQLPSGIEEP
-127 IVSKVE
+127 VVSKVE

-141 LAFSSDR
+141 MAFSSDR
-148 HSALDVTEYADRQV
+148 HSPLDVTEYADRQV
-162 KDPLQTVPGVANVI
+162 KDPLQTVPGVASVI
-176 LAGEREYAMRIWL
+176 LAGERQYAMRIWL
-189 DSNKM
+189 DQNKM

-200 AQEIER
+200 AQEVELS
-206 ALRQQNIE
+206 LRQQNIE
-214 VPAGRIE
+214 VPGGRIE
-221 SAQREFTVLT
+221 SAEREFTVLT
-231 QTDLNSEQQ
+231 QTDLSTETE
-240 FEDIIIRKN
+240 FENIILRKSD
-249 NNYFVRL
+249 NYLVRL

-271 VARFNQRSAVAL
+271 VTRFNGKAAVAL
-283 GVVKQSI
+283 GVIKQSV
-290 ANPLSVSDG
+290 ANPLSVSEG

-304 PKIRAALPEGM
+304 PKIRDALPEGM

-323 SVFIDRSI
+323 SVFISRSI
-331 DSVFTTIFEAIALVV
+331 DSVFSTILEAVALVV

-352 LRNLRATLIPLITI
+352 LRNLRATLIPLMTI

-415 EGMEPIQ
+415 EGMEPLQ

-452 PGRTGKLFTEFAL
+452 PGRTGKLFSEFAL

-485 ASKLLRHEKNPS
+485 ASKILRHEKNPTK
-497 NFYLKGEEVLNNL
+497 FYLKGEEILNSFTEFYKGML
-510 TNFYRKLL
+510 TRAL
-518 TAALDKTKIVV
+518 TKTKIV
-529 AVAMLTIVGLGAL
+529 AGIAALTVIGLGVL
-542 YKILPSELAPVEDR
+542 YKWLPSELAPVEDR

-567 GSSTDYV
+567 GSTTAYV
-574 DRYSKQIENIYSG
+574 DRYAKQIENVYEG

-594 FMITGFPSSTNSISF
+594 FMITGFPSATNSISF
-609 LKVADWEDRT
+609 LRVLDWENRE
-619 RSTQDIADSIMGPM
+619 RSTKAIANSIMGPM
-633 FAGIPGTMSFPML
+633 FGGIPGVMSFPML

-656 RPIEVVIQTTQGYEQ
+656 RPIEVVVQTTQGYEQ
-671 LNIFT
+671 LNIFM
-676 QALMGKIYAAGLFT
+676 QALMGKVYTAGIFT
-690 QPDVDLKL
+690 QPDTDLKL

-723 TTLETMMAGRE
+723 STLETMMAGRE

-739 KGTEQYDVIL
+739 KGAEQYDVVL
-749 QVEEE
+749 QIEDKD
-754 NRANPED
+754 RASPND

-767 RGNGGSM
+767 RGNNGIM
-774 IPLSNIVTVTESIA
+774 IPLSNLVTVKESIA
-788 PKELNHFNKLKSAIV
+788 PKELNHFNKLKSATV
-803 QAGLAPGIDVET
+803 QAGLVPGVDVET
-815 GLAFIENEIQ
+815 GLAFIENAIDE
-825 NLSAEMN
+825 LSLEMN
-832 IPVMVDYSGQTR
+832 IPVQVDYSGQTR

-851 GLIQTFILALLFIY
+851 GLMQTFILALLFIY

-873 SFKSPF
+873 SFKSPL

-892 VIALWLSGGT
+892 VIALWLSGGS

-924 IVEFADQLQEQGK
+924 IVEFANQLQEQGK
-937 QKLEAV
+937 QKLNAV

-964 AIPLALATGAG
+964 AIPLAFATGAG

-1002 AFYILLAAQHKP
+1002 AFYMLIAKDNKA
-1014 EEHKHEDQ
+1014 
-1022 SVSNL
+1022 S

>member
-1 MNLSDISI
+1 MSISDISI

-24 LGLIAFDRLTVR
+24 LGVIAFDRLTVR

-45 VTVETIYIGANASI
+45 VTVETVYVGANASI
-59 MESQVAQIL
+59 MESQIAQVL

-86 SERSQISVY
+86 SEKSQITVY

-112 VGRVRGQLPAGIEEP
+112 VARVRGQLPTGIEEP

-141 LAFSSDR
+141 MAFSSDR
-148 HSALDVTEYADRQV
+148 HSSLDVTEYADRQV
-162 KDPLQTVPGVANVI
+162 KDPLQTVPGVASVM
-176 LAGEREYAMRIWL
+176 LAGEREYSMRIWL
-189 DSNKM
+189 NRNKM
-194 AAFNVT
+194 AALNVT
-200 AQEIER
+200 PQEVEL

-221 SAQREFTVLT
+221 SAEREFTVLT
-231 QTDLNSEQQ
+231 QTDLNREIE
-240 FEDIIIRKN
+240 FENIILRN
-249 NNYFVRL
+249 SDGYLVRL
-256 KDVARIEQAAKSERV
+256 KDVARVEQAAKSERV
-271 VARFNQRSAVAL
+271 VTRFNGKSAVAL
-283 GVVKQSI
+283 GIIKQSV
-290 ANPLSVSDG
+290 ANPLSVSEG

-304 PKIRAALPEGM
+304 PKIREALPEGM

-323 SVFIDRSI
+323 SVFISRSI
-331 DSVFTTIFEAIALVV
+331 DSVFSTIFEAVALVI

-352 LRNLRATLIPLITI
+352 LRNFRATLIPLVTI

-415 EGMEPIQ
+415 EGMEPLQ

-452 PGRTGKLFTEFAL
+452 PGRTGKLFSEFAL
-465 TLAGAVIVSGF
+465 TLAGAVMVSGF

-485 ASKLLRHEKNPS
+485 SSKFLRHNP
-497 NFYLKGEEVLNNL
+497 NPGKFYLKGEEVLNNL
-510 TNFYRKLL
+510 TNFYKGLLSKALNKTKLVAGVALL
-518 TAALDKTKIVV
+518 TVV
-529 AVAMLTIVGLGAL
+529 ALGVL
-542 YKILPSELAPVEDR
+542 YKYLPSELAPIEDR
-556 GFIIGFSIAPE
+556 GFVIGFAIAPE
-567 GSSTDYV
+567 GASTDYV
-574 DRYSKQIENIYSG
+574 DRYAKQIEAVYET

-609 LKVADWEDRT
+609 LRVLDWEDRE
-619 RSTQDIADSIMGPM
+619 RSTQAIANSIMGPM
-633 FAGIPGTMSFPML
+633 FGGIPGTMSFPML

-656 RPIEVVIQTTQGYEQ
+656 RPIEVVVQSTQGYEK
-671 LNIFT
+671 LNTFM
-676 QALMGKIYAAGLFT
+676 QALMGRVYTAGLFT
-690 QPDVDLKL
+690 QPDTDLKL
-698 NKPQLDISVDRNKAA
+698 NKPQLDIAVNRDKAA

-723 TTLETMMAGRE
+723 STLETMMAGRE

-739 KGTEQYDVIL
+739 KGSEQYDVIL

-754 NRANPED
+754 DRANPQD

-767 RGNGGSM
+767 RGGSGDM
-774 IPLSNIVTVTESIA
+774 IPLSNLVTIKESIA

-803 QAGLAPGIDVET
+803 QAGLAPGVDVET
-815 GLAFIENEIQ
+815 GLTFIENAINEI
-825 NLSAEMN
+825 SKDMDM
-832 IPVMVDYSGQTR
+832 PVQVDYAGQTR
-844 EFKESGA
+844 EYKDSGA
-851 GLIQTFILALLFIY
+851 GLMQTFILALLFIY
-865 LVLAAQFE
+865 LVLSAQFE
-873 SFKSPF
+873 SFKSPL

-892 VIALWLSGGT
+892 VVALWLSGGT

-924 IVEFADQLQEQGK
+924 IVEFANQLQEQGK
-937 QKLEAV
+937 EKLTAV
-943 IESASMRLRPIL
+943 IEAASMRLRPIL
-955 MTTAAMVLG
+955 MTTSAMVLG

-989 MSIGTLLTLFIVP
+989 MTIGTLLTIFIVP
-1002 AFYILLAAQHKP
+1002 AFYMLIAKD
-1014 EEHKHEDQ
+1014 HEGKEA
-1022 SVSNL
+1022 